1 MTLAVLADPRSPLT
15 LHSAFTTW
23 QAAPVI
29 NALLAAGAAGY
40 LFGVY
45 RVAQRAHRAHRAHR
59 RPARRRWPARWTAA
73 YLLGL
78 GTIAVATESSIGA
91 YDDVLFSVHM
101 VQHLLL
107 IMVAPPLL
115 ISGRPVTLLLH
126 AAGNPL
132 HTWVKRAVRSRAV
145 TALTWPPGVV
155 ILYAAVVAGTHLTPF
170 MNLVLT
176 NDAVH
181 DAEHALYVF
190 TGYLF
195 FLPVVG
201 SEPIRWRLPMFGR
214 FLMLLATMP
223 VDTAVG
229 VALMLLPRE
238 PWPAYAHTGRTWGPG
253 LVADLHAGGFIM
265 FAGSDLI
272 MAVLGIVLAVGIVHG
287 TRRSRADLGWRDGA
301 VRIRRGL
308 AADGPAVAGARPA
321 AGLGPGADLDAYNA
335 YLASLAADEA
345 GITRPDRPQAPGP
358 G

>member
-1 MTLAVLADPRSPLT
+1 MTLAALADPRGPLT
-15 LHSAFTTW
+15 LYSAFTTW
-23 QAAPVI
+23 QAAPAI
-29 NALLAAGAAGY
+29 NALLTAGAAGY

-45 RVAQRAHRAHRAHR
+45 RVAR
-59 RPARRRWPARWTAA
+59 RHPARPWPARWAAA

-78 GTIAVATESSIGA
+78 AVIAVATESSIGA
-91 YDDVLFSVHM
+91 YDDVLFSAHM

-115 ISGRPVTLLLH
+115 IGGRPVTLLLH

-145 TALTWPPGVV
+145 TALTWPPGTV

-176 NDAVH
+176 NDAIH

-195 FLPVVG
+195 FLPIVG

-214 FLMLLATMP
+214 YLMLLATMP

-253 LVADLHAGGFIM
+253 LVADLHAGGFLM

-272 MAVLGIVLAVGIVHG
+272 MAALGIVLAVGIVHG
-287 TRRSRADLGWRDGA
+287 SPRSPAARDWRDGA
-301 VRIRRGL
+301 ATARTRRGMTG
-308 AADGPAVAGARPA
+308 DGPAVPVPGARPA
-321 AGLGPGADLDAYNA
+321 AGHGPGADLDAYNA
-335 YLASLAADEA
+335 YLASLTADDP
-345 GITRPDRPQAPGP
+345 GITRAGRRRREAPGP